1 MKNPWSTRF
10 FVTAKPMNRKYLAV
24 GILGVWLGALGWLLK
39 REYLGPGT
47 DLLPDASFNVSPGAT
62 YYRLL
67 LGDVQIGFQSISVDT
82 VADTVRVSNFTLLNV
97 PAAGRGQR
105 LETRMSINLSRS
117 LQLRSFEWLLRDRD
131 ARVRVNG
138 AMDGDSLLYL
148 ELHSIGGS
156 QGSELQLDGPLVLP
170 ALVPMQMAFGS
181 NLAIGQSYNMN
192 VFDPLLLKPRP
203 VELRVTAES
212 TFVIPDSAD
221 QPEGQLEWIPARWD
235 TVHAWYVTYEG
246 DNFEIDAWIDDLGQI
261 VSARTPTGFRIERT
275 AFEIAYENFSRGDSV
290 PVFPPRRGTDLVRQ
304 TTAAA
309 NVAPNRPVQK
319 LWVRLDGIDLARIDL
334 DGSQQRLL
342 GDTLVVSTVDSNS
355 LRATWR
361 LPNRD
366 GQLARYLKPDPLM
379 LSTDPRIEAQARQ
392 AIGSTRN
399 PRRAANA
406 LVDWV
411 YTEID
416 ERVSEGAVN
425 AVDVLISRGGNASEQ
440 TALLVAMARAVELPA
455 RPVSGLVYLDSRF
468 YYHAWAEVYLDDWVP
483 VDPTHGQFPADAS
496 HLRFVVGGFAR
507 QLELLRALGNLSL
520 DVLEAR
526 TE

>member
-1 MKNPWSTRF
+1 
-10 FVTAKPMNRKYLAV
+10 MNRKYLAV
-24 GILGVWLGALGWLLK
+24 GILGVWLGTMGWFLK

-47 DLLPDASFNVSPGAT
+47 NMLPDAPFNVSPGAT
-62 YYRLL
+62 YYRLS
-67 LGDVQIGFQSISVDT
+67 LGDVQVGFQSISVDT
-82 VADTVRVSNFTLLNV
+82 VADTVRVLDFTLLNI
-97 PAAGRGQR
+97 PAGRRGQR
-105 LETRMSINLSRS
+105 VEMRMSINLSRS
-117 LQLRSFEWLLRDRD
+117 LRLRTFEWVLRDRD
-131 ARVRVNG
+131 TRVRVNG
-138 AMDGDSLLYL
+138 AMDSDSLLSL
-148 ELHSIGGS
+148 ELQSMGGS
-156 QGSELQLDGPLVLP
+156 QRSELRLDAPIVLP

-181 NLAIGQSYNMN
+181 NLAIGQSYNMD
-192 VFDPLLLKPRP
+192 VFDPFLLRPRP

-235 TVHAWYVTYEG
+235 TVHAWHVAYEG
-246 DNFEIDAWIDDLGQI
+246 DHFELDAWIDDLGQI
-261 VSARTPTGFRIERT
+261 VSARTPTGFRLERT
-275 AFEIAYENFSRGDSV
+275 AYEIAYENFNRGDSV
-290 PVFPPRRGTDLVRQ
+290 PVFPPHRGADIVRQ

-309 NVAPNRPVQK
+309 KVTPNRPVQK
-319 LWVRLDGIDLARIDL
+319 LWVRLHGVDLARIDL
-334 DGSQQRLL
+334 DGTQQRLH
-342 GDTLVVSTVDSNS
+342 GDTLIVSTVDSNL

-366 GQLARYLKPDPLM
+366 GRLAGYRKPDPLM
-379 LSTDPRIEAQARQ
+379 PSTDPRIEAQARQ

-425 AVDVLISRGGNASEQ
+425 AVDVLTSRRGNANGQ

-455 RPVSGLVYLDSRF
+455 RPVSGLVYLDGRF

-496 HLRFVVGGFAR
+496 HLRFVVGGFAH

-520 DVLEAR
+520 DVLEAS